1 MKLRDVYAE
10 YLANWL
16 SGGSL
21 INRDKIS
28 LLGIKT
34 LYDRY
39 LTNGYITKVWCVTAV
54 PVYFNKNLTQAIRNE
69 MSRLHPRVIY
79 DI

>member
-39 LTNGYITKVWCVTAV
+39 LIMGI
-54 PVYFNKNLTQAIRNE
+54 
-69 MSRLHPRVIY
+69 
-79 DI
+79 